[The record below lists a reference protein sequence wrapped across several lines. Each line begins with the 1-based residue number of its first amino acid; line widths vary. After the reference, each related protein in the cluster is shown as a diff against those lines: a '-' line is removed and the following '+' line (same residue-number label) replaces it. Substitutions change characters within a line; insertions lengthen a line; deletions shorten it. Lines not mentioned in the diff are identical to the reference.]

1 MQHYERSMPTSLNLL
16 ALLEL
21 MQNMFF
27 LLLLKAILLN
37 QIPLVSMKS
46 PMSLFASL
54 ISKQSA
60 CSLYWFLF
68 FFPSQE
74 QDFTSAFELI
84 VVSSWLV
91 SQPVKVPARSSPVL
105 QHVIHS
111 FQYGGVPTQCVQSL
125 FSSVFS
131 LVKQLLVHSNERN
144 YNATYC
150 VTGSCTSKWNNMK
163 IIGHTSNWCKPVF
176 FIQYQ

>member
-27 LLLLKAILLN
+27 CCCWKPYCWIRFHSCPWSPLCLFLQVWFLNNLLAACTGSCFFFHPRSRTLLLPLNSLWFPLGLFLSLLRFL
-37 QIPLVSMKS
+37 LVAALSFSMS
-46 PMSLFASL
+46 FT
-54 ISKQSA
+54 
-60 CSLYWFLF
+60 
-68 FFPSQE
+68 PSNM
-74 QDFTSAFELI
+74 
-84 VVSSWLV
+84 VVSQLSAYKV
-91 SQPVKVPARSSPVL
+91 SFHL
-105 QHVIHS
+105 
-111 FQYGGVPTQCVQSL
+111 Y
-125 FSSVFS
+125 S